1 MENKPSFFSSSYI
14 NALFLIGANGFNAAY
29 GFLTFYYCNALGQSD
44 YFASYISLISVVGLL
59 AILVNFG
66 HNFSATKY
74 IASISEDNQQR
85 NAFMSRVM
93 TIKMGLLVLAFGIY
107 LLVIATVFPEFN
119 NGHLLTIGFLPILY
133 EAFFPYWF
141 FNGIGENSKTLL
153 FNVLPKSLIVVYL
166 VFVQPDIERALTV
179 ISLSSGLS
187 ALTAWIY
194 IFCKKDFLFQRV
206 KLKAVWHDIQFA
218 TLSFLTIDAIDLPL
232 KLSKLISATFFG
244 PANIIAF
251 DLYEKI
257 FRLFRLVMTSAN
269 QSLIPNIFK
278 DRLSNYHKKYL
289 YFFIAVSVIAIVVL
303 TSSQGVIIGFFNINP
318 YSNVLVFNMLLFTL
332 PLYAC
337 TEFLGNGCLLFSVQ
351 KKNYSKFLYL
361 FIGFFLV
368 GFFVLKQFVQV
379 SEALIYAYL
388 FFELLLAIYVTYT
401 ASKLMD
407 E

>member
-1 MENKPSFFSSSYI
+1 MFTWFSCSLTL
-14 NALFLIGANGFNAAY
+14 NA
-29 GFLTFYYCNALGQSD
+29 
-44 YFASYISLISVVGLL
+44 
-59 AILVNFG
+59 
-66 HNFSATKY
+66 
-74 IASISEDNQQR
+74 
-85 NAFMSRVM
+85 
-93 TIKMGLLVLAFGIY
+93 
-107 LLVIATVFPEFN
+107 P
-119 NGHLLTIGFLPILY
+119 
-133 EAFFPYWF
+133 
-141 FNGIGENSKTLL
+141 
-153 FNVLPKSLIVVYL
+153 
-166 VFVQPDIERALTV
+166 LTV

-318 YSNVLVFNMLLFTL
+318 NSNVLVFNMLLFTL